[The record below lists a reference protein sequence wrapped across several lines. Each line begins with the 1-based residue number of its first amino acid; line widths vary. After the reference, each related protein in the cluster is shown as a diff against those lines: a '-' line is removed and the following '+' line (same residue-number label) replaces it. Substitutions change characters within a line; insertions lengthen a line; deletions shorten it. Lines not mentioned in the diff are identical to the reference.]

1 MGLTILQTS
10 SFFLDLFLL
19 TFVLSSISPGEVDVS
34 VLYEVCLGSL
44 LLLLLHSLFCFISAD
59 LIPIAYV
66 DFIEL
71 QGTLI
76 LGAVFSL
83 IRESFLHCYDLL

>member
-1 MGLTILQTS
+1 MS
-10 SFFLDLFLL
+10 N
-19 TFVLSSISPGEVDVS
+19 ISPGEVDIS

-44 LLLLLHSLFCFISAD
+44 LPLLLHSLFCFISAD

-71 QGTLI
+71 KGALI
-76 LGAVFSL
+76 LVVFSL
-83 IRESFLHCYDLL
+83 IRESFLLL